1 MATYT
6 EWLDYEMAR
15 YLTTLTL
22 EQYTNDFHNPDEVT
36 EDGSLWSLEPTYK
49 RIMKSLS
56 KFLDSNKP
64 KDGYIAVKQ
73 KYKRRVADTQ
83 EDRSGRRYV
92 NGYGAQ
98 AMPHRVKSALVHK
111 YVSDIDMVNA
121 HPTILLYLCRKLNL
135 SCPLL
140 AEYVENREQVLEQH
154 DLTKKDIIMTLFR
167 DDIPKHGWLNLF
179 GKELKLIKNKFYA
192 DFHNEDTEHDLFKK
206 ILPSKNVK
214 NPKSSVLSL
223 ILGKHEDII
232 LELVCKAL
240 SKKYGEDAVQ
250 TLMYDGL
257 HVKRE
262 YVDDDLIELLNETT
276 ASYGVRWSV
285 KELTPICVPDDFDL
299 MDSFKIAPEVNAH
312 YAAKDFF
319 ELRREDYIKHG
330 SVRYQFNGHIWV
342 RDTKEGYLFRL
353 DFAKTLGE
361 HYGLLYNNAQMREN
375 AIEEVKFFRELL
387 SKIVSGTFQAE
398 AMIHFDT
405 LLFSVTD
412 QNMKFNQNPYTF
424 YFKNCVFDLATG
436 QKCNPTKGHYVTFH
450 TGYDFEAPTDEE
462 LKKVTE
468 LTERV
473 QPVETHRRLYKYIL
487 GSGLVGRTL
496 DRFTTANGSGGN
508 GKSTLHSSMMACVGN
523 YGYNMPPSVLSK
535 EERTGPCPELANIAN
550 KRFVLTSE
558 PDERT
563 PINTAT
569 LKRMTG
575 GDTISAR
582 QLYEGVTEIECYATT
597 VSECNKKQKLAG
609 RMDEAVLRRII
620 DHPFPTSFVDNP
632 DDYVGDHVFKKDTSY
647 IDSKFAEQ
655 HRCALFMLLLPYA
668 STLVN
673 NGWTIA
679 PYIPDDIKQR
689 SAEYLQ
695 DSDEFLQWF
704 EDTFEPDE
712 DKMRVMKVK
721 DAFDIYKQTHYTML
735 SKKQQ
740 REHNLKWFREEVK
753 TNMFVRKYYKDR
765 HRPHVNGT
773 QLNLHEVILG
783 WKIKM

>member
-1 MATYT
+1 MATFT
-6 EWLDYEMAR
+6 EFLDYEMAR

-22 EQYTNDFHNPDEVT
+22 EQYTNDFHNPDEVN
-36 EDGSLWSLEPTYK
+36 EDGSPWSLEPTYK

-64 KDGYIAVKQ
+64 KDGCIAVKQ
-73 KYKRRVADTQ
+73 KYKRRIADTQ

-111 YVSDIDMVNA
+111 YVSDVDMVNA
-121 HPTILLYLCRKLNL
+121 HPTILLYLCQKLNMP
-135 SCPLL
+135 CPLL
-140 AEYVENREQVLEQH
+140 TEYVENRDEIFKEH
-154 DLTKKDIIMTLFR
+154 DLTKKDIIMAMYR

-179 GKELKLIKNKFYA
+179 GKELKVIKNKFYA

-232 LELVCKAL
+232 LEHVCKVL

-257 HVKRE
+257 HVKKD

-276 ASYGVRWSV
+276 ASYGIRWSV
-285 KELTPICVPDDFDL
+285 KDFTPICVPDDFDL
-299 MDSFKIAPEVNAH
+299 MDSFKIEPEVNAH

-319 ELRREDYIKHG
+319 ELRRQDYIKHG
-330 SVRYQFNGHIWV
+330 SIRYQFNGHIWV

-353 DFAKTLGE
+353 DFAQTLSE
-361 HYGLLYNNAQMREN
+361 HYGLLHNNAQMREN

-387 SKIVSGTFQAE
+387 GKIVSGTFQAE

-424 YFKNCVFDLATG
+424 YFKNCVFDITTG
-436 QKCNPTKGHYVTFH
+436 QKCKPTKEHYVTFH
-450 TGYDFEAPTDEE
+450 AGYDYEKATEGQLE
-462 LKKVTE
+462 KVDDFWKN
-468 LTERV
+468 V
-473 QPVETHRRLYKYIL
+473 QPVEAHRILYKYIL

-496 DRFTTANGSGGN
+496 DRFTTANGCGGN
-508 GKSTLHSSMMACVGN
+508 GKSTLHSLMMACVGN
-523 YGYNMPPSVLSK
+523 YGYNMPSAVLSK
-535 EERTGPCPELANIAN
+535 EEKTGPCPELANIAN
-550 KRFVLTSE
+550 KRFSLTSE
-558 PDERT
+558 PDEKT
-563 PINTAT
+563 PVNMSIV
-569 LKRMTG
+569 KRITG
-575 GDTISAR
+575 GDKICAR
-582 QLYEGVTEIECYATT
+582 QLYEGATEIECCATII
-597 VSECNKKQKLAG
+597 SECNKKQKLAG
-609 RMDEAVLRRII
+609 RMDEAVLRRIV
-620 DHPFPTSFVDNP
+620 DHPFPSTFVDNP
-632 DDYVGDHVFKKDTSY
+632 EEYHGDHVFKKDTSF
-647 IDSKFAEQ
+647 IDSKFAEE
-655 HRCALFMLLLPYA
+655 HKCALFEYLLPYA
-668 STLVN
+668 SKLVHN
-673 NGWTIA
+673 WTIA

-695 DSDEFLQWF
+695 DSDDFLQWF

-712 DKMRVMKVK
+712 DKLRVMKVK
-721 DAFDIYKQTHYTML
+721 DAYDIYKQTHYPVL

-740 REHNLKWFREEVK
+740 REHNLKWFKEEVK

-765 HRPHVNGT
+765 HRPQVNGVRESEIR
-773 QLNLHEVILG
+773 EVILG
-783 WKIKM
+783 WKIKY